1 MGAYNGA
8 QGTGVEDIPNEG
20 KLLENT
26 MRAKA
31 WNKSTV
37 VAESYTVSL
46 GTEHCASLKGDGASL
61 GVL

>member
-1 MGAYNGA
+1 MGAYDGA
-8 QGTGVEDIPNEG
+8 QGAGVEDIPNEG

-26 MRAKA
+26 THGEA

-37 VAESYTVSL
+37 VTGSYTVSL
-46 GTEHCASLKGDGASL
+46 GTGHCASLKGAGASL